1 MGKMSP
7 LTATLGLVLFGTAAS
22 LIAKLIYSVHGRN
35 MLGEPNAAFTKPW
48 FQVFGMFAGMS
59 VCILMDLPRRKRAVQ
74 DEEAIPLLAN
84 GSGSS
89 VAATTND
96 DAAQASPAGQQQQ
109 QQSVWIINIPTLF
122 DLFATA
128 CGTTGLLYTTV
139 SVYQMLRGAQLVFS
153 AILSIVFLH
162 RRLSRMNYIGIAVCM
177 VGITLVGLAN
187 VWGEDAAYAAG
198 IAKSGGRGG
207 GDRGDVIFGILLI
220 LLGQVLQGAQVV
232 VEEHLLQNLE
242 ISSVR
247 IVAYEGMFGCLHCL
261 LWVFPIVYMLP
272 GRDHGHLENPL
283 DAFYMFFHSLPIAAV
298 IFTDMALML
307 FYNVCGMEV
316 TNSLS
321 AVSRVIIETLR
332 TLLVWLCDLI
342 LFYFISNGKLGEPW
356 TPYSYLQAAG
366 FCLTC
371 FATFLYNYDHLIAD
385 YRSRQKRAIAERDI
399 VDDPSPMIDAA
410 SAIGAPVL
418 PAAPKA
424 VEKAS
429 SIEDGLLRSKS
440 RPLNVANDEDYID
453 SDDDDDH
460 DGDQTA
466 GSFMGHAVGS
476 ASFGSVLF
484 VGTPGGSKTSSLRF
498 RGSLG

>member
-7 LTATLGLVLFGTAAS
+7 VTATLGLVVFGTAAS
-22 LIAKLIYSVHGRN
+22 LIAKLIYSVHGAD
-35 MLGEPNAAFTKPW
+35 MYGEQHAAFTKPW
-48 FQVFGMFAGMS
+48 FQVFGMFVGMS
-59 VCILMDLPRRKRAVQ
+59 VCILMDLPVGRKSSSAVSGGGGAG
-74 DEEAIPLLAN
+74 DAEEGHPLLAADQRTAP
-84 GSGSS
+84 S
-89 VAATTND
+89 V
-96 DAAQASPAGQQQQ
+96 PPEQ

-153 AILSIVFLH
+153 AILSIAFLQ
-162 RRLSRMNYIGIAVCM
+162 RRLSRMNYIGITVCM
-177 VGITLVGLAN
+177 FGISLVGLAN
-187 VWGEDAAYAAG
+187 VWGEEAHTG
-198 IAKSGGRGG
+198 SKGNT
-207 GDRGDVIFGILLI
+207 VFGISLI

-261 LWVFPIVYMLP
+261 LWVFPIIYMLP

-298 IFTDMALML
+298 ICTDMALML

-332 TLLVWLCDLI
+332 TLLVWLCDLV
-342 LFYFISNGKLGEPW
+342 LFYVISNGRLGEPW

-366 FCLTC
+366 FFLTC
-371 FATFLYNYDHLIAD
+371 LATIIYNYDHLIAD
-385 YRSRQKRAIAERDI
+385 YRSRRKRAIAQQSTAEPD
-399 VDDPSPMIDAA
+399 VPSTVVEAL
-410 SAIGAPVL
+410 AIAPVRPSVRKSDL
-418 PAAPKA
+418 EQSA
-424 VEKAS
+424 V
-429 SIEDGLLRSKS
+429 EDGLVRSKS
-440 RPLNVANDEDYID
+440 RPLTVAHDDDYLGSGDDED
-453 SDDDDDH
+453 DDE
-460 DGDQTA
+460 DQA
-466 GSFMGHAVGS
+466 GSFLGHAVGS
-476 ASFGSVLF
+476 ASFGSVLV
-484 VGTPGGSKTSSLRF
+484 VGTPGGSRPSSLRH
-498 RGSLG
+498 RGSLS